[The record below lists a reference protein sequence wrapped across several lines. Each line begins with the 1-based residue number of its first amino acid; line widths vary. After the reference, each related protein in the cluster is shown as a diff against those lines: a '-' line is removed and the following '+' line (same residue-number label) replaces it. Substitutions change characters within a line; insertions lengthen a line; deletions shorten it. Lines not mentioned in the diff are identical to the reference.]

1 MLPVWPITKS
11 QLPTSLCRVA
21 LRLCTC
27 DGPCCV
33 FDTATCALWNGRTC
47 RHAFDVHC
55 LPSCLKNALMRMWML
70 AVEFT
75 IRLVVFWR
83 LLLVLFTR

>member
-1 MLPVWPITKS
+1 V
-11 QLPTSLCRVA
+11 V
-21 LRLCTC
+21 LRICTC
-27 DGPCCV
+27 DGPRRM
-33 FDTATCALWNGRTC
+33 FDTAPLRSGAHTPRLTLIR
-47 RHAFDVHC
+47 

-83 LLLVLFTR
+83 LLLVFFTR

>member
-1 MLPVWPITKS
+1 MLPVWPITKY
-11 QLPTSLCRVA
+11 QLPTSLRRVV
-21 LRLCTC
+21 LRICTC
-27 DGPCCV
+27 DGPRRM
-33 FDTATCALWNGRTC
+33 FDTAPLRSGAHTPRLTLIR
-47 RHAFDVHC
+47 

-83 LLLVLFTR
+83 LLLVFFTR